1 MLPDCQL
8 WNVGRQ
14 NTAFLTI
21 NLRGSWRGPGLAERL
36 SFPWPSLPSSPV
48 MQQKLSVPQVQNH
61 DMEMRYLHYHFG
73 ELPYRLFFFGD
84 VSLIT
89 LLSLSVLNALRNYTF
104 RDLNRGTKTS
114 T

>member
-1 MLPDCQL
+1 MAFASQQP
-8 WNVGRQ
+8 R
-14 NTAFLTI
+14 TA
-21 NLRGSWRGPGLAERL
+21 AEVISATGAKSRYGNFSEFYL
-36 SFPWPSLPSSPV
+36 
-48 MQQKLSVPQVQNH
+48 
-61 DMEMRYLHYHFG
+61 YLHYHFG